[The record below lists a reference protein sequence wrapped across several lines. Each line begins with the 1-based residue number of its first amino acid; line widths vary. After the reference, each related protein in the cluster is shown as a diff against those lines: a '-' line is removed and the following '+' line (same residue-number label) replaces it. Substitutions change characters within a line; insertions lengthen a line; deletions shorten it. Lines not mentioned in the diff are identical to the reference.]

1 VSSDLSTPEVM
12 SRFTQ
17 HSPPYLLIAHTIIVI
32 VFITGISNSIL
43 IKIFLPRIGQLGAVV
58 L

>member
-1 VSSDLSTPEVM
+1 M